1 MGFVINNE
9 IKDAFDDIRNIA
21 SILSRTSVF
30 DQGISIE
37 DLVDWEKNNVINI
50 PELYKSWL
58 SLTSHARI
66 MDGRIELFFPEIS
79 SSDKEDVYIGSL
91 GYGTEDLYFSKNTG
105 AFYTIGDDKEE
116 YEDFLDF
123 LTYVQVTM
131 EDEAEEEYGDE
142 WIEIFNEKFNQD

>member
-1 MGFVINNE
+1 MRFVINNE

-30 DQGISIE
+30 EQGVSIE
-37 DLVDWEKNNVINI
+37 KLVDWEKDNDISM
-50 PELYKSWL
+50 PDMYKSWL
-58 SLTSHARI
+58 LLTSYARI

-79 SSDKEDVYIGSL
+79 NSDKEDVYIGSI
-91 GYGTEDLYFSKNTG
+91 GYGTDDLYFSKNTG

-131 EDEAEEEYGDE
+131 EDEAEEEYGEDWSDE
-142 WIEIFNEKFNQD
+142 LDEKCD

>member
-30 DQGISIE
+30 EKGVSIE
-37 DLVDWEKNNVINI
+37 ELVDWEKDNAISM
-50 PELYKSWL
+50 PDMYKSWL
-58 SLTSHARI
+58 LLTSYARI

-79 SSDKEDVYIGSL
+79 NSDKEDVYIGSL
-91 GYGTEDLYFSKNTG
+91 GYGTEHFYFSKNTG

-131 EDEAEEEYGDE
+131 EDEAEEEYGEDWSDE
-142 WIEIFNEKFNQD
+142 FDEKYD